1 MTEPVTE
8 NGRPTRIVPVKGRSI
23 VVRQLMDTQMVHLLR
38 HSRILQKD
46 DVAVKEKLDS
56 VERIF
61 TILET
66 MIVQQEDRDYMVEM
80 EEAGEIELKDLMAFI
95 TAFQG
100 DEPEKPRAR
109 RGRPPKS
116 LQR

>member
-1 MTEPVTE
+1 MTEPVTD
-8 NGRPTRIVPVKGRSI
+8 NGRPTRLVPVNGRQI
-23 VVRQLMDTQMVHLLR
+23 VVRQLIDTQMVHLLR

-46 DVAVKEKLDS
+46 DVAVKDKLDS

-61 TILET
+61 AILET
-66 MIVQQEDRDYMVEM
+66 MIVQQDDRDYMVKL
-80 EEAGEIELKDLMAFI
+80 EETGEVELKDLMAFI
-95 TAFQG
+95 SAFQ
-100 DEPEKPRAR
+100 DEEPEKPKAR